1 MRTLKKTL
9 TLVLVL
15 AMMFSLCITAS
26 ADFTDDAEIKYTE
39 AVEVMAALG
48 VLEGNPD
55 GSFNPK
61 GTLTRAEAA
70 TIIVRLL
77 DAEDLAVAAEATFA
91 DVAANHW
98 AAAAIAYCAEEGI
111 IDGYGDGNFGPK
123 DTLTAYQWAK
133 MLLVAIGYEGE
144 YTGAAWQIA
153 VAKDAADAGI
163 FAGNLK
169 ADKTVGATREEAALY
184 ALNAAKDGIDTVYY
198 EVTNGTNTY
207 EFDSWSDV
215 SLFVALNPGYVW
227 EEKVATSDS
236 ILEDVFEVDYDR
248 ATDASGRPMTKYEGK
263 ILGEYG
269 LSFVDAPIAT
279 YDTAMTEKE
288 LYAAIGATGIQ
299 GKYDKY
305 IVMDTVNLDG
315 AVAAQAVA
323 ITGTK
328 DFEAA
333 DKTVPAAGTVVIAKN
348 DKSNVAGMGNGTI
361 TEIYATAKA
370 NHYVMVA
377 TNQYLGT
384 VSSTTKANEQAGTD
398 RYITIAG
405 AGTFETEDFATG
417 DIVLYT
423 MNKLGVASVVAPEAV
438 TGLITKVTS
447 AGVYTIGGD
456 EYEVSQTYTGT
467 ALAINQNGSWYL
479 DSCGNVIGIKNAAA
493 TIWNYGFL
501 AGYAAQDK
509 NTENVLGV
517 GAKEA
522 AEKFVMINAAGE
534 KVVLDGAFKT
544 DAKTGKVTDWVVD
557 STTGWYAKDGNDHA
571 INRLVRYAV
580 DGNGKVVAVEG
591 VANGT
596 TGAYASSA
604 LKAEKGVATLD
615 GKYVTDSTLYIAY
628 QPAAGTA
635 PAKFATY
642 TGYTA
647 IPKEIAGSAYEYF
660 YATKADGS
668 LDTTKIAAVVLTV
681 ASAEAQSDANF
692 VWFASLANEAET
704 TAEGTVVTYTDVYL
718 DGVKGEIKT
727 AGAISG
733 VEAGV
738 LYEYTTNTTT
748 GLASVITSGNYGRL
762 DTTCTIEKIEA
773 GYYAT
778 NHSSVKTIYTDANT
792 VYFQV
797 DPITKAIEKV
807 EALPALSAA
816 YDLKQISAMN
826 SDPSF
831 APEYPADVVYFYVA
845 VK

>member
-9 TLVLVL
+9 ALVLVL
-15 AMMFSLCITAS
+15 AMMFSLCVTAS
-26 ADFTDDAEIKYTE
+26 ADFTDEDEIKYVE

-184 ALNAAKDGIDTVYY
+184 ALNAAKDGIDSVYY
-198 EVTNGTNTY
+198 EVTDGTTTY
-207 EFDSWSDV
+207 EFDNWSDV
-215 SLFVALNPGYVW
+215 SLFVALNPGYTW
-227 EEKVATSDS
+227 TEKVATSDS
-236 ILEDVFEVDYDR
+236 ILEDVFAVEYDR
-248 ATDASGRPMTKYEGK
+248 ATDLSGRPMTKYEGK

-279 YDTAMTEKE
+279 FDSAMTEKE

-305 IVMDTVNLDG
+305 IVMDKVNLDG

-328 DFEAA
+328 DYEAA

-361 TEIYATAKA
+361 TEIYATAKP

-417 DIVLYT
+417 DTVLYT
-423 MNKLGVASVVAPEAV
+423 MNKLGVASVAAPEAV
-438 TGLITKVTS
+438 TGLVTKATS
-447 AGVYTIGGD
+447 AGVYTIGGA

-479 DSCGNVIGIKNAAA
+479 DSCGNVIGVKTAAA
-493 TIWNYGFL
+493 TAWNYGFL
-501 AGYAAQDK
+501 TTYAAQDK

-522 AEKFVMINAAGE
+522 AEKFVLINAAGE
-534 KVVLDGAFKT
+534 KVTLDGAFKT
-544 DAKTGKVTDWVVD
+544 NAKTGKVSDWVVD
-557 STTGWYAKDGNDHA
+557 DTA
-571 INRLVRYAV
+571 IYLKNGTDVAVNKLVRYAV
-580 DGNGKVVAVEG
+580 DGNGKIVAIQEVT
-591 VANGT
+591 NGA
-596 TGAYASSA
+596 TGAVAASSA
-604 LKAEKGVATLD
+604 KTVAKGVATFDTGL
-615 GKYVTDSTLYIAY
+615 YVNDSTLFIAY
-628 QPAAGTA
+628 QAGT

-642 TGYTA
+642 AGYNALPKELAATGY
-647 IPKEIAGSAYEYF
+647 EFF

-668 LDTTKIAAVVLTV
+668 VDTTKIAAIVLNVATV
-681 ASAEAQSDANF
+681 EAQSDAKY
-692 VWFASLANEAET
+692 VWFASLANTAET
-704 TAEGTVVTYTDVYL
+704 TAEGTVVTYTNVYL

-738 LYEYTTNTTT
+738 LYEYTVNTTT
-748 GLASVITSGNYGRL
+748 GLATVTTAGDYGRF
-762 DTTCTIEKIEA
+762 DTTCTVQAIEA
-773 GYYAT
+773 GYYVT
-778 NHSSVKTIYTDANT
+778 NHSTYPTMYTDAGS
-792 VYFQV
+792 VFYQV

-807 EALPALSAA
+807 AAMPAMSAA
-816 YDLKQISAMN
+816 YDIKVISAIGEG
-826 SDPSF
+826 PAP
-831 APEYPADVVYFYVA
+831 APEYPVDVVYFYVA